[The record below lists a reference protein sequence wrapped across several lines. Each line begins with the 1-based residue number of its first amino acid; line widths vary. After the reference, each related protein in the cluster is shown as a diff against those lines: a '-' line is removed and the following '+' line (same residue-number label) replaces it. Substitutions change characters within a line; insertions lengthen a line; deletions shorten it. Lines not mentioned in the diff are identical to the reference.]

1 MNLIKQRVETLR
13 ALLHKHS
20 ALYYIMDKPEITDAE
35 YDAYM
40 LELLELEKAHPELDD
55 PNSPTHKVG
64 GAVLSAFEKVT
75 HEVPMLSLD
84 NAYNSSDLETFAKR
98 VEKELGQ
105 KPKYVVEYKIDGLTV
120 GLHYDEGKFILGAT
134 RGDGEVGENVT
145 DNVRTIRSLP
155 LLLEDAS
162 RFSVR
167 GEVFMPKSG
176 FEKLN
181 QAQELLGKEPFAN
194 PRNAAAGSLRQ
205 LDSKIAASRP
215 LDVFVFDV
223 LSGIE
228 SLGIRG
234 QKEAFEKL
242 AEMGF
247 RTAPLQ
253 RFDDIQSV
261 ALYCDEMAEKRN
273 DLPYE
278 IDGLV
283 IKVDDFAQREQL
295 GYTQKSPRWAVAY
308 KFPAQLARTKIL
320 DIVTQVG
327 RTGVLTPLAILE
339 PVFLAGSMIGKA
351 TLHNQDYIQEKDIRV
366 GDFVYIQKAGDVIP
380 AVVRVDFDARTE
392 GAVPFILPALCP
404 VCEEPTVRKEGEA
417 ATRCVNEACPAKIQ
431 RLLRHFVSRQAM
443 NIDGVGEAVVD
454 VLIEQEYIKT
464 IADLYRLKNH
474 REALMSLPGYGEKSV
489 VKMLEM
495 IEKSKANPLSKL
507 LAGMGIP
514 LIGEKAA
521 KTLAQHFKSM
531 DALRRASSEDLM
543 SIPEIGGKMAQSIH
557 HYFSLPQTQQLIE
570 DFNTLGLN
578 LTEEVSHTS
587 QGQVL
592 SGLIFVV
599 TGTLL
604 HYTRDSIKEKI
615 ESLGGQ
621 VTGSVSKKTHYV
633 LAGDKAGSKAEK
645 ALALGVPLIT
655 EEEFEALIREG
666 EK

>member
-13 ALLHKHS
+13 ALLQKHS
-20 ALYYIMDKPEITDAE
+20 ALYYIMDKPEISDTE
-35 YDAYM
+35 YDAFM

-55 PNSPTHKVG
+55 PNSPTRKVG

-75 HEVPMLSLD
+75 HDVPMLSLD
-84 NAYNSSDLETFAKR
+84 NAYSAGDLEAFAKR

-120 GLHYDEGKFILGAT
+120 GLHYDEGKLVLGAT

-145 DNVRTIRSLP
+145 ENVRTIRSLP
-155 LLLEDAS
+155 LLLDEKAA
-162 RFSVR
+162 FSVR
-167 GEVFMPKSG
+167 GEVFMPRSG

-181 QAQELLGKEPFAN
+181 QTQELLGKEPFAN

-242 AEMGF
+242 AELGF

-253 RFDDIQSV
+253 RFEDMASV
-261 ALYCDEMAEKRN
+261 AAYCDEMAEKRN
-273 DLPYE
+273 TLPYE

-283 IKVDDFAQREQL
+283 VKVDDFGQREQL
-295 GYTQKSPRWAVAY
+295 GYTQKGPRWAVAY

-320 DIVTQVG
+320 DIATQVG
-327 RTGVLTPLAILE
+327 RTGVLTPLAVLE
-339 PVFLAGSMIGKA
+339 PVLLAGSMIGKA

-380 AVVRVDFDARTE
+380 AVVRVDFEARAE
-392 GAVPFILPALCP
+392 GSVPFVLPALCP
-404 VCEEPTVRKEGEA
+404 VCEEATVRREGES

-443 NIDGVGEAVVD
+443 NIDGVGEAVID
-454 VLIEQEYIKT
+454 VLIEQEFVKS
-464 IADLYRLKNH
+464 IADLYRLADH
-474 REALMSLPGYGEKSV
+474 REALMLLPGYGEKSV

-495 IEKSKANPLSKL
+495 IEKSKENSLSKL

-514 LIGEKAA
+514 MIGEKAA
-521 KTLAQHFKSM
+521 KTLAQHFKNM
-531 DALRRASSEDLM
+531 DALQMASLEDLVA
-543 SIPEIGGKMAQSIH
+543 IPEIGEKMAMSIQ
-557 HYFSLPQTQQLIE
+557 HYFSLPQTQELIE
-570 DFNTLGLN
+570 DFKVLGVN
-578 LTEEVSHTS
+578 LSEQVKNLSE
-587 QGQVL
+587 GQVL
-592 SGLIFVV
+592 SGLTFVV
-599 TGTLL
+599 TGTLI

-645 ALALGVPLIT
+645 ALALGVPLLT
-655 EEEFEALIREG
+655 EEAFEALING
-666 EK
+666 